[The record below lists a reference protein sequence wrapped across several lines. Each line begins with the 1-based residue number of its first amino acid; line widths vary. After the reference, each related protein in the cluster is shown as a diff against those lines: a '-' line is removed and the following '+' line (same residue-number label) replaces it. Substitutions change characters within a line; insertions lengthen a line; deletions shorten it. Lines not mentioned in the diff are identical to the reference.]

1 MANHDTARTVFITGT
16 STGIG
21 RTTALQLDA
30 SGWRVF
36 AGVRRE
42 QDGESLRAESSP
54 RLTPVLV
61 DVTDAAAVA
70 QAAKN
75 VKDALGD
82 EPLGGLV
89 NNAGIGLGG
98 PLEFVETDELRR
110 QFEVNVFGPIEVIR
124 TFLPFLQR
132 PGGRVVNVSSVAGRM
147 TTPLIGP
154 YCASK
159 YALEALSDALRI
171 ELRGAGIQVALVE
184 PGFIATPMLD
194 KAHRDIGTG
203 IEGLPAPG
211 LDRYEVPLRKQD
223 ERFEQFGR
231 RASPPEAVARAIE
244 RALTRPRARTRT
256 SVGVDA
262 KLSLFLNRIPPDRAR
277 DALLGRLVGL

>member
-42 QDGESLRAESSP
+42 QDGESLRAKSSQ

-75 VKDALGD
+75 VK
-82 EPLGGLV
+82 
-89 NNAGIGLGG
+89 
-98 PLEFVETDELRR
+98 
-110 QFEVNVFGPIEVIR
+110 
-124 TFLPFLQR
+124 
-132 PGGRVVNVSSVAGRM
+132 
-147 TTPLIGP
+147 
-154 YCASK
+154 
-159 YALEALSDALRI
+159 
-171 ELRGAGIQVALVE
+171 
-184 PGFIATPMLD
+184 
-194 KAHRDIGTG
+194 
-203 IEGLPAPG
+203 
-211 LDRYEVPLRKQD
+211 D

-262 KLSLFLNRIPPDRAR
+262 KLSLFLNRILPDRAR